1 MFAVDGGNM
10 AQKKAALSAR
20 QVAVIV
26 AIGAVVVLLS
36 NLFGSSESTT
46 ATSETT
52 TPSTSAAFPV
62 MKPTQRDTF
71 VVPDV
76 VGMTGYDADKAV
88 EAAAAYRVSTT
99 FEDAVHIEC
108 TTASPIMSPI
118 VRTDPPAGTVLPA
131 SNETVVILFADL
143 SAGATTCAPPAPVA
157 PPPAVADIPDLD
169 MPDPHLGCTYV
180 DAYIRKDGVHVRGH
194 WRC

>member
-1 MFAVDGGNM
+1 MFAVDRENM

-36 NLFGSSESTT
+36 NHFGSSELTT
-46 ATSETT
+46 ATSKS
-52 TPSTSAAFPV
+52 TPTSTSAAYPV

-76 VGMTGYDADKAV
+76 VGMTGYDADRAV
-88 EAAAAYRVSTT
+88 EAAAAYRVSTR
-99 FEDAVHIEC
+99 FEDAAHVEC
-108 TTASPIMSPI
+108 TTTSPIRSPI
-118 VRTDPPAGTVLPA
+118 VRTDPPAGTELPA
-131 SNETVVILFADL
+131 SAETVVILFADL
-143 SAGATTCAPPAPVA
+143 SAGATPCAPPTGT
-157 PPPAVADIPDLD
+157 PPPAVADIPNLD